1 LYYLKDKD
9 GNLQPVLGFSFEDFE
24 ELVRR
29 KVRMDQPESMPQYSL
44 LGLTIEGVARGD
56 QAELKVELTIR
67 VLAEHWVRVPLR
79 MDQAVLRGPAEYQ
92 GAGQHF
98 LHFEEGAGYVS
109 WIRGGVNQEHRVT
122 LEVLVPMT
130 PSGPEAGF
138 RLLLPRA
145 SHSEMKL
152 STPTTGVV
160 AKVSEGARVLP
171 PVKSGGSEA
180 LHVVGLGGDFEI
192 TWRATTEAPPPARP
206 VLEAVGAVLARV
218 DGQGITFDARLTV
231 RSYGG
236 PFDHFRVRLP
246 RGAQLLPGNA
256 SSYSVTPVAL
266 GGPTGEDWKV
276 VEVRFPAR
284 TAGPEEVQISSRAEY
299 DAGSGIWSEL
309 AGYEVLEADRQWGYL
324 AISAGDDWHVLLGP
338 NRGVRQV
345 DQLPESF
352 SPPNLAAGFEYFM
365 QPCSLTARVV
375 PRTTRIAIEPEYVLL
390 VEAGQVTM
398 QARLKYTVRT
408 KKIRTLDVEMGQW
421 QLDEVGPENLVAAD
435 SVVDNPPGPLSI
447 TLKQESIGQIELL
460 LRARQKLR
468 PGTKSLSLELPR
480 PRAPADATI
489 LQSPSAVVVVPDD
502 NVELTPAEGT
512 MVGIVRQHGAP
523 TMMLPPRRQEPLFYR
538 GEPDKAVFTAEFR
551 VRSRQVRVAAA
562 SEIRLDEQKA
572 QVEQKFT
579 YAIAY
584 EPLERLVFDVPRELA
599 ASDQIDLRLDDGK
612 RLVWS
617 DSRPDDAPDPAPLPR
632 KVASLPSP
640 RIGPCELVLRYAVEL
655 GKLQP
660 KASISS
666 SIPLVMPAD
675 GELTSN
681 QAIVVAKEGIR
692 AQARAGPWTIPET
705 DSGAGVRR
713 GLELNAAGRVT
724 ELGLAIYLEDQTA
737 LGSTVVDRAW
747 IQTWLTSDVRMDRAV
762 FRFTSTQRLVEVVV
776 PAGVGALVY
785 ELVRAFWERQPE
797 FTIIAPSLNLHLVA
811 LVKKRIAT
819 KVLTSFAGINYP
831 SPRPWPVVQNAVA
844 SGGVQ

>member
-1 LYYLKDKD
+1 
-9 GNLQPVLGFSFEDFE
+9 
-24 ELVRR
+24 
-29 KVRMDQPESMPQYSL
+29 M
-44 LGLTIEGVARGD
+44 
-56 QAELKVELTIR
+56 
-67 VLAEHWVRVPLR
+67 
-79 MDQAVLRGPAEYQ
+79 
-92 GAGQHF
+92 
-98 LHFEEGAGYVS
+98 
-109 WIRGGVNQEHRVT
+109 
-122 LEVLVPMT
+122 
-130 PSGPEAGF
+130 
-138 RLLLPRA
+138 
-145 SHSEMKL
+145 
-152 STPTTGVV
+152 
-160 AKVSEGARVLP
+160 LP
-171 PVKSGGSEA
+171 PTKSGGAEA

-192 TWRATTEAPPPARP
+192 AWRTRAEASAPARP

-276 VEVRFPAR
+276 VEVRFPGR
-284 TAGPEEVQISSRAEY
+284 TTGPEEVHISSRAEY

-309 AGYEVLEADRQWGYL
+309 AGHEVLEADRQWGYL

-365 QPCSLTARVV
+365 QPCSLMARVV

-408 KKIRTLDVEMGQW
+408 KKIRTLDVELGQW
-421 QLDEVGPENLVAAD
+421 QLDEVGPENLVAVD

-468 PGTKSLSLELPR
+468 PGTKLLSLELPR
-480 PRAPADATI
+480 LRAPADATI

-502 NVELTPAEGT
+502 NVELTPAEAT
-512 MVGIVRQHGAP
+512 MVGLVRQHVAP
-523 TMMLPPRRQEPLFYR
+523 TMKLPPRRQEPLFYR
-538 GEPDKAVFTAEFR
+538 GEPDKALFTADFR

-579 YAIAY
+579 YSIAY

-599 ASDQIDLRLDDGK
+599 ASDQIDVRLDDGK
-612 RLVWS
+612 RPALA
-617 DSRPDDAPDPAPLPR
+617 DSRPEDTSDAAPLHR
-632 KVASLPSP
+632 KVVSLPSP
-640 RIGPCELVLRYAVEL
+640 RIGPCELVLRYSVEL

-666 SIPLVMPAD
+666 SIPLVMPAE

-692 AQARAGPWTIPET
+692 AQARGGPWTVPET
-705 DSGAGVRR
+705 DSGGGARR
-713 GLELNAAGRVT
+713 GLELHAAGRVA

-776 PAGVGALVY
+776 PAGVNPGDVELWLDDKRVGGQATPEGTVVVALPGGAGSGRHRIEAIYRFPAGRSDVGRMALELPHLGRDAWVHRTYWQLVLPPKEHVVVSPPTLTQEYRWGWNGFFWGRQALLDQPALEAWCGARRLTDVPEHTNRYLYSALGNLTRCEIYTARRPVIVLAASGAALVLGLLWLY
-785 ELVRAFWERQPE
+785 
-797 FTIIAPSLNLHLVA
+797 
-811 LVKKRIAT
+811 
-819 KVLTSFAGINYP
+819 
-831 SPRPWPVVQNAVA
+831 
-844 SGGVQ
+844 